1 MCRVETNDN
10 SFDHESDTLLGF
22 EQKFTLC
29 NLTGNLNEAMRGL
42 EEMAQALRG
51 FLDIINHALNRFHVL
66 IKFVLISCY

>member
-1 MCRVETNDN
+1 MCCVETNDN
-10 SFDHESDTLLGF
+10 SFDHESDTLLRF
-22 EQKFTLC
+22 ELKFTLF

-51 FLDIINHALNRFHVL
+51 FLDIINHALNRFQVL